1 MEFEEKQQKDEKK
14 CKMLEILVDLK
25 VSVEK
30 L

>member
-1 MEFEEKQQKDEKK
+1 MEFEEKQQEKK

-25 VSVEK
+25 VSIEK